1 MKIMVVGGSGY
12 IGRHVVKSLAAQGAD
27 VVAFDVVACAG
38 ELDPTR
44 CAIHPGQHGQ
54 S

>member
-27 VVAFDVVACAG
+27 VVAFDFVPAPAQWTHAWRAV
-38 ELDPTR
+38 
-44 CAIHPGQHGQ
+44 HPGQHG
-54 S
+54 